1 MTFFTASQDWT
12 DECWDILEKSIIYY
26 QGEAI
31 GSVAAQDPKLN
42 ALNYDQCFIRDF
54 VSSALLFLMH
64 GKTVI
69 VRNFL
74 DTTLKL
80 QSNHKE
86 MDFFQPGPGL
96 MPASFKVISNGNQ
109 EFLDA
114 DFGEHAIARVP
125 PVDSCLW
132 WVLLLRAYC
141 KVTHDFSFAHQQHYQ
156 DGIKRI
162 LDLCLAHRF
171 DMFPTLLVPD
181 GAFMID
187 RRMGVSG
194 HPLEIQV
201 LFYAALRAANELLL
215 PSNEDSEPYLLRIKQ
230 RLSALSYHVRQYYW
244 IDLQRINEIYRYQSN
259 EFGKEVANK
268 FNIFAESIPNWLTE
282 WLPESGGYLAG
293 NLGPGMMD
301 FRFFALG
308 NLMSIL
314 VSLASKKE
322 SHRIMDLFEQRWYDL
337 IGYMPVKICFPA
349 LSGSE
354 WRLITGCDP
363 KNSPWSY
370 HNGGNWP
377 VLLWIFTAAAQ
388 KTGRPEIAQK
398 AIDIAE
404 KRLMNDKFPEYYD
417 GKNGRLIGKEARSH
431 QTWTIAGLLAAKE
444 LLANPEYIN
453 LIGFDEGIANP
464 IHLSNS

>member
-1 MTFFTASQDWT
+1 MTLFTTYQDWT
-12 DECWDILEKSIIYY
+12 DKCWEILEKSIIYY

-54 VSSALLFLMH
+54 VPSALLFLMH
-64 GKTVI
+64 GKTTI

-74 DTTLKL
+74 NTTLKL

-96 MPASFKVISNGNQ
+96 MPASFKVVFKNNE

-141 KVTHDFSFAHQQHYQ
+141 KVTNDVSFAHQQEYQ
-156 DGIKRI
+156 DGIKLI

-201 LFYAALRAANELLL
+201 LFYAALRAASELLL
-215 PSNEDSEPYLLRIKQ
+215 PSDEENKRYIFRIKQ
-230 RLSALSYHVRQYYW
+230 RLSALNYHVRQYYW

-282 WLPESGGYLAG
+282 WLPESGGYLVG

-363 KNSPWSY
+363 KNWPWSY

-377 VLLWIFTAAAQ
+377 VLLWLFAAVAQ
-388 KTGRPEIAQK
+388 KTGRVELAQR

-404 KRLMNDKFPEYYD
+404 KRLMHDKFPEYYD
-417 GKNGRLIGKEARSH
+417 GKNGRLIGKEARSY
-431 QTWTIAGLLAAKE
+431 QTWTIAGLLAAKQ
-444 LLANPEYIN
+444 LLANPEYVK
-453 LIGFDEGIANP
+453 LISFDEGIQNP
-464 IHLSNS
+464 VGISIN